1 MSDYQYLE
9 NVVAIKNVSHQI
21 EKVDQKLK
29 KSIEKNQSKRE
40 EQLQEQKLELLN
52 QIEKLKEKYT
62 ENHSKVNRD
71 NQAVTAF
78 VLFRSMEGCER
89 AKYAF

>member
-9 NVVAIKNVSHQI
+9 NVVAIKNISQQI

-29 KSIEKNQSKRE
+29 ESIEKNQSKRE
-40 EQLQEQKLELLN
+40 DQLQQQKLELLN
-52 QIEKLKEKYT
+52 QIEKLKEAYT

-71 NQAVTAF
+71 N
-78 VLFRSMEGCER
+78 
-89 AKYAF
+89 

>member
-9 NVVAIKNVSHQI
+9 NVVAIKNISQQI

-29 KSIEKNQSKRE
+29 ESIEKNQSERE
-40 EQLQEQKLELLN
+40 DQLQHQKVELLN

-71 NQAVTAF
+71 N
-78 VLFRSMEGCER
+78 
-89 AKYAF
+89 

>member
-9 NVVAIKNVSHQI
+9 NVVAIKNISQQI

-29 KSIEKNQSKRE
+29 ESIEKNQSKRE
-40 EQLQEQKLELLN
+40 DQLQQQKLELLN

-71 NQAVTAF
+71 N
-78 VLFRSMEGCER
+78 
-89 AKYAF
+89 

>member
-1 MSDYQYLE
+1 MDIQFAMSDYQYLE
-9 NVVAIKNVSHQI
+9 NVVAIKNISQQI

-29 KSIEKNQSKRE
+29 ESIEKNQSKRE
-40 EQLQEQKLELLN
+40 DQLQQQKLELLN

-71 NQAVTAF
+71 N
-78 VLFRSMEGCER
+78 
-89 AKYAF
+89 

>member
-9 NVVAIKNVSHQI
+9 NVVAIKSISQQI
-21 EKVDQKLK
+21 EKVDQKLSE
-29 KSIEKNQSKRE
+29 SIEKNHRKRE
-40 EQLQEQKLELLN
+40 DQLQLQKLELLN

-71 NQAVTAF
+71 N
-78 VLFRSMEGCER
+78 
-89 AKYAF
+89 

>member
-1 MSDYQYLE
+1 MDIQFAMSDYQYLE
-9 NVVAIKNVSHQI
+9 NVVAIKNISQQI

-29 KSIEKNQSKRE
+29 ESIEKNQDERE
-40 EQLQEQKLELLN
+40 DQLQHQKVELLN

-71 NQAVTAF
+71 N
-78 VLFRSMEGCER
+78 
-89 AKYAF
+89 